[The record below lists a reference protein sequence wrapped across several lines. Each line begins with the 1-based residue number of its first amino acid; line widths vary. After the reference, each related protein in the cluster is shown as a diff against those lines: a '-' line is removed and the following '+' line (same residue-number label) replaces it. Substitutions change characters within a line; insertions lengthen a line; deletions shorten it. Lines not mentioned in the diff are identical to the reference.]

1 MCVRCPLVRF
11 RSQLFKVNISSYI
24 MEMGVVGMLTR
35 LVNRSNAAKRAAR
48 MRYLCVCVRV
58 CVCVWVCV
66 SPFLLAVV

>member
-1 MCVRCPLVRF
+1 
-11 RSQLFKVNISSYI
+11 